1 MEGILV
7 FFVVTGLVMYFHLKK
22 QEREKQMEAYMEGHY
37 RHEKE
42 RKEFRWFD
50 RWNRQM
56 FRAGLSI
63 PSLYTPYIA
72 VMFIVGV
79 GAFVSVKMGNLGF
92 VLGLLLGPFLFD
104 FLLRVAARRNEKRF
118 IRDFDL
124 SLDVGA
130 SIIRSHGT
138 ILHYIDEVPNIVE
151 AGWFSREIKE
161 VKKRIGQG
169 ISVVEAFQEMA
180 ERVDI
185 ECVHYA
191 SQALSATSLEGA
203 NMAAIFE
210 DIKMMINRSEGA
222 EKKAKSKTIELRRM
236 GYLLIALTY
245 LVPLYFRKPLME
257 MISLYPFLLV
267 VLLGTLVLN
276 TIGAVIVLRAVKI
289 RV

>member
-7 FFVVTGLVMYFHLKK
+7 FFVITSFVMYSRLKK
-22 QEREKQMEAYMEGHY
+22 RERDKQMEAHMEGHY
-37 RHEKE
+37 RYEKK

-50 RWNRQM
+50 RWNRQL
-56 FRAGLSI
+56 FRAGFSV
-63 PSLYTPYIA
+63 PSVYVPYLV
-72 VMFIVGV
+72 VMFSVGI
-79 GAFVSVKMGNLGF
+79 GALVSVKMGNLGF
-92 VLGLLLGPFLFD
+92 GLGLLLGPFLFD
-104 FLLRVAARRNEKRF
+104 ILLNFLAGRSEKRF
-118 IRDFDL
+118 VRDFDL

-151 AGWFSREIKE
+151 AGWFSREMKE
-161 VKKRIGQG
+161 VKKRTSQG
-169 ISVVEAFQEMA
+169 VPVAEAFQEMA

-191 SQALSATSLEGA
+191 AQAMSATSLEGA

-210 DIKMMINRSEGA
+210 DIKMMINRSDGA
-222 EKKAKSKTIELRRM
+222 EKKAKSKTVELRRM
-236 GYLLIALTY
+236 GYLLISLTF

-257 MISLYPFLLV
+257 MIALYPFLLI
-267 VLLGTLVLN
+267 VLIGTLVLN
-276 TIGAVIVLRAVKI
+276 AIGAIIVLRAVKI